1 MSNRKITGKAP
12 DSVDEWIEGSTS
24 PEPTPANNDVKEP
37 KEEPSNNPRA
47 DIMTA
52 PPPPPRVQKNIRLRK
67 DLAEKLTREALD
79 LTLKHG
85 VKVHEGSI
93 VDFLLEQRYGDSD

>member
-1 MSNRKITGKAP
+1 MSNSNRKITSKAP
-12 DSVDEWIEGSTS
+12 ENVEEFINGASAEES
-24 PEPTPANNDVKEP
+24 KQP
-37 KEEPSNNPRA
+37 KEEPSSNPRA

-93 VDFLLEQRYGDSD
+93 VDFLLEQRYGSEDQ